1 MGYITPYIRGQYP
14 LIEGND
20 RVYFDTEFR
29 KIQECFRSILTAL
42 SGSLET
48 ATIASGA
55 LALMNSSS
63 PIRILEVDT
72 ESAAASDDLDTIT
85 GGKEGQVIIVKAAAD
100 ARTVVVKD
108 STGNLELSA
117 DMTLDHTEDTLT
129 LYNKSGTSWR
139 ELARSDNT
147 A

>member
-1 MGYITPYIRGQYP
+1 MPYITPYVRGQYP
-14 LIEGND
+14 IIEGND

-29 KIQECFRSILTAL
+29 KIQDCFRSILSVL

-48 ATIASGA
+48 GTIASGA
-55 LALMNSSS
+55 LTVMNSSA

-72 ESAAASDDLDTIT
+72 EAAAASDDLDTIT
-85 GGKEGQVIIVKAAAD
+85 GGKEGQVIILKATDD

-117 DMTLDHTEDTLT
+117 DMSLTHTGHYYPLQ
-129 LYNKSGTSWR
+129 
-139 ELARSDNT
+139 
-147 A
+147 

>member
-1 MGYITPYIRGQYP
+1 MPYITPYVRGQYP
-14 LIEGND
+14 IIEGND

-29 KIQECFRSILTAL
+29 KIQDCFRSILSVL

-48 ATIASGA
+48 GTIASGA
-55 LALMNSSS
+55 LTVMNSSA

-72 ESAAASDDLDTIT
+72 EAAAASDDLDTIT
-85 GGKEGQVIIVKAAAD
+85 GGKEGQVIILKATDD

-117 DMTLDHTEDTLT
+117 DMSLTHTEDTIT